1 MPVLRSHVDDF
12 TLFRLAVGD
21 VTDDERVGTTSH
33 LEACGTCQVAFA
45 EIKEVNQGLKRLAS
59 EGLLA
64 DFEEN
69 DLPDGDPF
77 KRRPRLVEGKR
88 PRRVRIPLEAIRLGS
103 AAIALRRRLLGS
115 VADGNIATAVTSL
128 DLREPVQRLALLHAL
143 QESGRQITMGPL
155 RASEFAAAAIRR
167 LRLLPRSGVRSDLA
181 NTVAP
186 WALLWGQA
194 HLLAG
199 QAGLWTKEFE
209 RTARFLRIA
218 YRAFGSIGDEASL
231 AHAELV
237 EAQRR
242 SFVSEGKGAL
252 ILSARARATFER
264 YGLEDLAAV
273 AMAAEGIAQ
282 FDVGNSEASVLAF
295 RKALPVFDRHG
306 IWNAYISALNCLGT
320 ALTSLGRL
328 DEARREYAMALRRFT
343 LAEHK
348 ALQGYLRLGLAQ
360 IVLSAGRYHAAALSA
375 AAASRLF
382 SASGMHVNALIATL
396 LEIESWAR
404 HGDVARARR
413 RLDRLTAITSSGS
426 GIDRAL
432 KRQLSDALS
441 GANPDFNQLQQ
452 LRAQLKYELVTVS
465 SAR

>member
-12 TLFRLAVGD
+12 TLLRLAVGD
-21 VTDDERVGTTSH
+21 VTDDERFGATSH
-33 LEACGTCQVAFA
+33 LETCKTCQDAF
-45 EIKEVNQGLKRLAS
+45 EEMKEVNRGLKRLAS

-64 DFEEN
+64 DFEAN

-77 KRRPRLVEGKR
+77 RRRPRLVDGRR
-88 PRRVRIPLEAIRLGS
+88 PGRERIPPEAVSLAS
-103 AAIALRRRLLGS
+103 AAIVLRRRLLDS
-115 VADGNIATAVTSL
+115 VADGTIATTIKGL
-128 DLREPVQRLALLHAL
+128 DLGEPVQRLALLYGL
-143 QESGRQITMGPL
+143 QEAGRQITMDPL
-155 RASEFAAAAIRR
+155 RASEFGAAAIRR
-167 LRLLPRSGVRSDLA
+167 LRLMPRSRAPAGGA
-181 NTVAP
+181 NLIAP
-186 WALLWGQA
+186 WELLWGQA
-194 HLLAG
+194 HLLAA
-199 QAGLWTKEFE
+199 QAGLWTKEFD
-209 RTARFLRIA
+209 RAARFLRVA
-218 YRAFGSIGDEASL
+218 YRAFGSIGDETSL
-231 AHAELV
+231 AHTELV

-264 YGLEDLAAV
+264 YGLEDLAAC

-282 FDVGNSEASVLAF
+282 FDVGNPEGSVLAF

-348 ALQGYLRLGLAQ
+348 SLQGYLRLGLAQ

-382 SASGMHVNALIATL
+382 AACGMQVNALIATL

-404 HGDVARARR
+404 HGDVDRARR
-413 RLDRLTAITSSGS
+413 RLDGLTAATSRGS

-441 GANPDFNQLQQ
+441 GGNPDFDQLQH
-452 LRAQLKYELVTVS
+452 LRAQLRFEIVTVP